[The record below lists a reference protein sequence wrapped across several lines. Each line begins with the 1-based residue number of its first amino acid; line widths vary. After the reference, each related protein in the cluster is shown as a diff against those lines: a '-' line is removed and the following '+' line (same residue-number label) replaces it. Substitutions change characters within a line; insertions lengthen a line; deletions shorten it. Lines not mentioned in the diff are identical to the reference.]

1 MLVRRALAL
10 PAGIL
15 FLVLAWTGLPSRLLA
30 PPFAAHMLGHMI
42 VVAIASP
49 LVALGL
55 AGRPID
61 PVVRYPRWFAA
72 IPASL
77 LELVVVWLWHA
88 PALHEAARHQP
99 AMWAAEQASFLAA
112 GLYFWLAVVGGGPG
126 PRLANAGSAIVALV
140 LTFSHMTLLGAVL
153 VLSPRALYPHGNPG
167 EAVAGQHLG
176 GAIMLVVGGAVYIGA
191 GLGLALGLV
200 RHPLPREGRA

>member
-42 VVAIASP
+42 IVAIASP
-49 LVALGL
+49 LLALGL

-88 PALHEAARHQP
+88 PALHEAARH
-99 AMWAAEQASFLAA
+99 
-112 GLYFWLAVVGGGPG
+112 FWLAVVGGRPG

-153 VLSPRALYPHGNPG
+153 VLSPRSLYEHGNPA

>member
-1 MLVRRALAL
+1 MLVTPAFAL
-10 PAGIL
+10 PAGLL
-15 FLVLAWTGLPSRLLA
+15 FLVLAWTGLPGRLVA
-30 PPFAAHMLGHMI
+30 PEFAAHMLGHMI
-42 VVAIASP
+42 IVAIASP

-55 AGRPID
+55 AGHPID
-61 PVVRYPRWFAA
+61 PVVRYPRVFAA

-99 AMWAAEQASFLAA
+99 VVWAAEQASFLAA

-126 PRLANAGSAIVALV
+126 PRLAHAGSAIVGLL
-140 LTFSHMTLLGAVL
+140 LTLSHLTLLGAIL
-153 VLSPRALYPHGNPG
+153 MLSPRALYQHGN
-167 EAVAGQHLG
+167 AVDAVFGQQLG
-176 GAIMLVVGGAVYIGA
+176 GAIMLVIGGAVYIAA
-191 GLGLALGLV
+191 GLWLARGLV